1 MSAGVHAT
9 WDQTLL
15 LRLEARIRCYKGSF
29 LPLSCLRISPDGQLP
44 RHLDDGRSFLVKRE
58 RTHRRRTDPAAQTM
72 AATCRDKS
80 CNPFWRPCS
89 HDLSHSLT
97 CLFTSPRGFGICSL
111 EFSHNCNDTQS
122 EQSECI
128 SRVCR
133 KVQSTIAS
141 LGHETHSSQRPFHT
155 FNYPIE
161 TNGAK

>member
-9 WDQTLL
+9 WDKTLL

-29 LPLSCLRISPDGQLP
+29 RPLSCLLISPDGQLP

-89 HDLSHSLT
+89 HDLSLSLAHSLAYSR
-97 CLFTSPRGFGICSL
+97 LRGLWHLLAGIFL
-111 EFSHNCNDTQS
+111 QL
-122 EQSECI
+122 QRYQV

-133 KVQSTIAS
+133 MVESNAS
-141 LGHETHSSQRPFHT
+141 SLAPIYHARDTLPGPAAAVLH
-155 FNYPIE
+155 IE
-161 TNGAK
+161 TNCAK